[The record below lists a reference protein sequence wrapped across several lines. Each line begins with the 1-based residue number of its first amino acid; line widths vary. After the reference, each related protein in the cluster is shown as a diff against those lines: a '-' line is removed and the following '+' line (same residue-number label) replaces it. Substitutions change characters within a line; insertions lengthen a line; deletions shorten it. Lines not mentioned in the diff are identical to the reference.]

1 MERSKIASTLTARP
15 MVTAGKPTE
24 HFASDLKKKSTL
36 KSKFVEQ
43 GMILPP
49 KDFQAWRQ
57 KLDKLK

>member
-49 KDFQAWRQ
+49 KDFQAWR
-57 KLDKLK
+57 